1 MPGAG
6 TPPNEDERVMKELD
20 LGTPYLH
27 AHVDERVLHVRIDR
41 TDRRNAM
48 TLDMYRGLR
57 DAAILADGDVDI
69 DALCFRGTG
78 DWFCVGGDMSGNQED
93 SAAIRET
100 DPTAN
105 FPFRHF
111 ESCRKI
117 VVAAVNGA
125 CHAGGLNLLMHSDVS
140 VAVET
145 AVFRGPELLRG
156 IPDPYMSARLADYVG
171 LGKAKYLMFTASTL
185 EAREAAAIGLVGRV
199 AAPEDFE
206 AAVDWTLE
214 QIRRTGP
221 EARSM
226 IKDDLNRRLPRH
238 DHNMFKRSMMSPEMA
253 EGMKAFMEKRPPEW
267 PRG

>member
-1 MPGAG
+1 
-6 TPPNEDERVMKELD
+6 MKELD

-27 AHVDERVLHVRIDR
+27 GTLENRVVHVRIDR
-41 TDRRNAM
+41 VDRRNAM

-57 DAAILADGDVDI
+57 DAAILADDDPEI

-78 DWFCVGGDMSGNQED
+78 DWFCVGGDMSGQQED
-93 SAAIRET
+93 SAAMKEA

-111 ESCRKI
+111 ESCRKL

-140 VAVET
+140 IAVES
-145 AVFRGPELLRG
+145 AVFRSPELLRG

-171 LGKAKYLMFTASTL
+171 LGKAKYLMFTGAKL
-185 EAREAAAIGLVGRV
+185 EAREAESLGLVGKV
-199 AAPEDFE
+199 VPDADFE
-206 AAVDWTLE
+206 SEIAWTLD

-221 EARSM
+221 QARSM
-226 IKDDLNRRLPRH
+226 IKEDFNARLPRH
-238 DHNMFKRSMMSPEMA
+238 DHNLFKRAMRSPEMT
-253 EGMKAFMEKRPPEW
+253 EGMKAFIEKRPPEW
-267 PRG
+267 PRD